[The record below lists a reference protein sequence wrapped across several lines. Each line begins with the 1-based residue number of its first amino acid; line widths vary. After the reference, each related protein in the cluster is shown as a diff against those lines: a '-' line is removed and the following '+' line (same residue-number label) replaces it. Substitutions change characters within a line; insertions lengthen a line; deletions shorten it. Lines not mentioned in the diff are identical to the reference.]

1 MRAQQKE
8 YALQRVVLPVS
19 GIASWL
25 LVLAGVSLSLPTH
38 LRIYGLL

>member
-1 MRAQQKE
+1 MLPMQAGGAKRAQQKE

-25 LVLAGVSLSLPTH
+25 LVLAGDP
-38 LRIYGLL
+38 